1 MTNGKAG
8 RPNGWTAEEFI
19 KAIPGTGGVISSIA
33 DRVGCVWHTAKK
45 YIENHPTV
53 KQAYE
58 NEKHKVDDKAVSNLL
73 VAIKDGDLSISM
85 WWVRMKMGDEFHP
98 VEEHQQKVTMI
109 EVIRNPDVDAE

>member
-8 RPNGWTAEEFI
+8 RPNGFTAQDFI

-58 NEKHKVDDKAVSNLL
+58 NEKHKVDDKAISTILQ
-73 VAIKDGDLSISM
+73 AIADENLSISM

-98 VEEHQQKVTMI
+98 VEEQQQKVTMI
-109 EVIRNPDVDAE
+109 EVVRPQGIE